1 MTRTREAK
9 PNIGLCKKKIAHF
22 TSACFNANNIITRNM
37 RKFSSDQSMPK
48 VTVVIKRAHDLL
60 LDYIK
65 EATQGSSKMNINRIC
80 RASLEKDEWMALKA
94 FKDIAS
100 EQQKMYAKT
109 VCKPA
114 IKRGEIITSTQVI
127 SNVDVDDEEPVYDDD
142 EVLTQKNIVTKKRK
156 HASC

>member
-1 MTRTREAK
+1 M
-9 PNIGLCKKKIAHF
+9 IAHF

-37 RKFSSDQSMPK
+37 REFSSDQSMPTA
-48 VTVVIKRAHDLL
+48 TVVIKRAHDLL

-65 EATQGSSKMNINRIC
+65 EATQGSSKMSINRIR

-100 EQQKMYAKT
+100 EQQK
-109 VCKPA
+109 
-114 IKRGEIITSTQVI
+114 IGEIITSTQVI